1 MSLIRGRARR
11 RSRGYTLIELV
22 TVMVI
27 VAILASVAGAH
38 FFDQTTFTQ
47 RGYADEVAAA
57 LRFAQKAALTSDCV
71 TRVNLTSGSYAVQQQ
86 AASGNTCN
94 TADTTWATAV
104 LGLDGT
110 SVQGTAP
117 SGTSASPTGLYC
129 FAGSGL
135 LTSVPTSACTPWA
148 YSLTVGVN
156 TITIDPLT
164 GLIQE
169 Q

>member
-1 MSLIRGRARR
+1 MSLTRGRAPRH
-11 RSRGYTLIELV
+11 SQGYTLIELV

-27 VAILASVAGAH
+27 VGILASVAGPH

-47 RGYADEVAAA
+47 RGYADEVTAAFQ
-57 LRFAQKAALTSDCV
+57 FAQKAAVASDCPA
-71 TRVNLTSGSYAVQQQ
+71 RVNLTAGSYAVQQQ

-94 TADTTWATAV
+94 TSDTTWSTTV
-104 LGLDGT
+104 IGLDGN
-110 SVQGTAP
+110 SVQNSAP
-117 SGTSASPTGLYC
+117 SGTTASPAGLYY
-129 FAGSGL
+129 FGGGGL
-135 LTSVPTSACTPWA
+135 LSGALPASAPPA
-148 YSLTVGVN
+148 YTVTVGVN